1 MCDIIALKEQFQLR
15 QVQMILSTAHL
26 RMLNSSP
33 SVDAYTQIKPFYR
46 QNRSFYKL
54 EKGFRFAEKY
64 EIIIK
69 PPGG

>member
-1 MCDIIALKEQFQLR
+1 
-15 QVQMILSTAHL
+15 MILSTAHL